1 MRLFGSFR
9 YFGQIRWG
17 NTSATSD
24 SVVYLIHYSLQKQF
38 VFISVFSD
46 QFSFESFERFEKIQ
60 NIEEVQKKCGKS
72 GNL

>member
-46 QFSFESFERFEKIQ
+46 HFSFESFEKIL
-60 NIEEVQKKCGKS
+60 NIKEVQKKCGKS